1 MERALGLAIIRGWHR
16 QCGPRA
22 HQQRILTMTPA
33 LYHALEFTPRP
44 ETEMLARAR
53 EFRSL
58 MKRRRTVR
66 DFSDRPVPRQIIED
80 AVMTAA
86 SAPSG
91 ANQQPWTF
99 VCISDAAVKSKI
111 RAAAEEE
118 EREFYKG
125 GKTPAEWLDA
135 LSPLGT
141 DEHKP
146 FLDVAPWLIVIFGQ
160 RYGVA
165 PDGSHVKHYYV
176 PESVGI
182 AMGFLIASLHNAGL
196 ATLTH
201 TPSPMGFLNE
211 ICGRPANE
219 KPYVLLVA
227 GYPAQDCKVPV
238 IEKKKLEEV
247 SAFI

>member
-1 MERALGLAIIRGWHR
+1 MT
-16 QCGPRA
+16 GP
-22 HQQRILTMTPA
+22 
-33 LYHALEFTPRP
+33 LYHSLDFTPRN
-44 ETEMLARAR
+44 EADMLSRASD
-53 EFRSL
+53 FRAL

-66 DFSDRPVPRQIIED
+66 DFSDRPVPRAIIEH

-86 SAPSG
+86 GAPSG

-99 VCISDAAVKSKI
+99 ACISDAGVKSKI
-111 RAAAEEE
+111 RVAAEEE

-125 GKTPAEWLDA
+125 GKTPGEWLNA
-135 LSPLGT
+135 LGPLGT

-146 FLDVAPWLIVIFGQ
+146 FLEIAPWLIVIFGQ
-160 RYGVA
+160 RYGVER
-165 PDGSHVKHYYV
+165 DGSHTKHYYV

-211 ICGRPANE
+211 ICRRPANE

-227 GYPAQDCKVPV
+227 GYPADDCKVPV
-238 IEKKKLEEV
+238 ITKKKLEEV
-247 SAFI
+247 SVWI